1 MNLSVE
7 QIASL
12 LDNISEAVITVNHD
26 QRIVYFN
33 AAAEKIFGFRAHEI
47 TGQPIDLLLPERLVE
62 IHRQHIREFMAA
74 PQTIGMMKNRP
85 ELVARRKDGTEFPV
99 AVGLS
104 KVAQDGEEFYTAI
117 VTDLTELARVED
129 ALRLSEEKFH
139 ALIEHSSEAITLVD
153 AQGIV
158 FFASSAGER
167 IFGIAHQEVLG
178 RSVLKWVHPADL
190 ERARQAFVQLASE
203 PGSVQAG
210 EFRLHKDETWRWIE
224 AIGTN
229 LLEVPAVHAIVINFH
244 DITERRQMEQAL
256 HEREERLRLITD
268 NVSDL
273 ITLVDLTGKRQYVSP
288 AHTRLLGYPVEELAG
303 KSVLSLVH
311 PEDIDRVRSALT
323 EGLRTRTTQHAEF
336 RVRHADGH
344 YLWLEAIGKLLL
356 DQQGSPLGAVISGRD
371 ITEHKQ
377 RQREIEAIAII
388 ATALRA
394 APGRAEMIPVILHEM
409 IQIMHLDSAALALRH
424 RSSGDTLYPMAVG
437 DWADWTGQRESMGV
451 GISDQVMST
460 RRPFVSLD
468 AANDQRLV
476 DGERFNQVRSIMCVP
491 LMEGGQAFGAIWIG
505 HRSPNGFVNDEL
517 RWLTAV
523 ADIAAN
529 ALHRAIVLDTLE
541 QRVVERTRELTEA
554 NERLR
559 ELDRLKD
566 RFVSNVSHE
575 LRTPLANIKLYAG
588 LLTHGKPEKFEHY
601 LATLKRETLRLENL
615 IEDLLELS
623 RLNAGMVTIIP
634 NPIDLNRLIE
644 SLLADRANL
653 VAECGLSLRVELGS
667 NLPPALGDAWRL
679 EQVLSNLLANAMN
692 YTPPGGTIAI
702 RTRQQ
707 EDDRQEW
714 VTFTVEDTG
723 FGITAEELPQVFERF
738 YRGTASRQSGAAG
751 TGLGLAICQELIDRL
766 GGRITVESEPDH
778 GATFTVWLKTC
789 DQ

>member
-1 MNLSVE
+1 
-7 QIASL
+7 
-12 LDNISEAVITVNHD
+12 VITVNHD
-26 QRIVYFN
+26 HRIVYFN

-47 TGQPIDLLLPERLVE
+47 MGQPIDLLLPERLVE
-62 IHRQHIREFMAA
+62 IHRQHIREFMTA
-74 PQTIGMMKNRP
+74 PQTIGMMKNRS
-85 ELVARRKDGTEFPV
+85 ELIARRKDGTEFPV
-99 AVGLS
+99 RIGLS
-104 KVAQDGEEFYTAI
+104 KIAQGGEEFCTAI
-117 VTDLTELARVED
+117 VADLTELARVED
-129 ALRLSEEKFH
+129 ALRHSDEKFH

-158 FFASSAGER
+158 FFASPAGER
-167 IFGIAHQEVLG
+167 IFGIVRQEVLS
-178 RSVLKWVHPADL
+178 RPVFKWVHPADL
-190 ERARQAFVQLASE
+190 ERARQTFVQLASE
-203 PGSVQAG
+203 PGSIQAG
-210 EFRLHKDETWRWIE
+210 EFRLHKNETWRWIE

-229 LLEVPAVHAIVINFH
+229 LLEVPAVHAIVINFR
-244 DITERRQMEQAL
+244 DITERKQIEQAL

-273 ITLVDLTGKRQYVSP
+273 ITLIDLSGNRQYVSP
-288 AHTRLLGYPVEELAG
+288 AHTRLLGYPIEELAG

-323 EGLRTRTTQHAEF
+323 EGLRTHTTQHAEF

-356 DQQGSPLGAVISGRD
+356 DQQGSPLGAVISARD

-394 APGRAEMIPVILHEM
+394 APGRVEMIPVILHEM
-409 IQIMHLDSAALALRH
+409 MQIMHLDSAALALRH
-424 RSSGDTLYPMAVG
+424 SSSGYTLYPMAVG

-451 GISDQVMST
+451 GISDQVMSM

-476 DGERFNQVRSIMCVP
+476 DGERFNQVRSIICVP

-517 RWLTAV
+517 RWLTAI

-529 ALHRAIVLDTLE
+529 ALHRAIVLETLE
-541 QRVVERTRELTEA
+541 QRVAERTRELSEA

-566 RFVSNVSHE
+566 QFVSNVSHE

-588 LLTHGKPEKFEHY
+588 LLKHGKSEKLPHY
-601 LATLKRETLRLENL
+601 LETLRRETLRLEKL

-623 RLNAGMVTIIP
+623 RLNAGTATINA
-634 NPIDLNRLIE
+634 NPIDVNQLIE
-644 SLLADRANL
+644 SLIADRASLIANG
-653 VAECGLSLRVELGS
+653 GLSLNIELGS
-667 NLPPALGDAWRL
+667 NLPSALGDPWRL

-692 YTPPGGTIAI
+692 YTPQGGTITV
-702 RTRQQ
+702 RTSRQQ
-707 EDDRQEW
+707 HDHQEW
-714 VTFTVEDTG
+714 VTFSVEDTG
-723 FGITAEELPQVFERF
+723 LGITAEELPQVFDRF
-738 YRGTASRQSGAAG
+738 YRGTAGRQSGAPG
-751 TGLGLAICQELIDRL
+751 TGLGLAICKEIIDRL
-766 GGRITVESEPDH
+766 GGRITVESEPGH
-778 GATFTVWLKTC
+778 GTAFTVWLKTC
-789 DQ
+789 GQ